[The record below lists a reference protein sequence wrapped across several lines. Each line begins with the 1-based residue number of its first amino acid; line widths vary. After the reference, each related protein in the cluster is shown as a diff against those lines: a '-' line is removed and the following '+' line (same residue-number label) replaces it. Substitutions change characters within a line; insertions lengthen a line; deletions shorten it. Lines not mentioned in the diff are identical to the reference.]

1 MINKILSRNEE
12 EFDRFTKMDEER
24 YRAEPLYYSNI
35 KEEGEDD
42 DVNPGTCR
50 LMKEDE
56 IPQWF
61 K

>member
-24 YRAEPLYYSNI
+24 YRAQPEYYRNI

-50 LMKEDE
+50 LMNED
-56 IPQWF
+56 
-61 K
+61 